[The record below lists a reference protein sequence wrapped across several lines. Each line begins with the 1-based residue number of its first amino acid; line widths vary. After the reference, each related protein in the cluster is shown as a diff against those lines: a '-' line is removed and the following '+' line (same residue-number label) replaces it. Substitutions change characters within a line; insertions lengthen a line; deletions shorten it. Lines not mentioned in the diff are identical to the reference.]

1 MISSAAWQRHK
12 KKNRLAHEELVRSL
26 QQENRQLR
34 QELEDAHYR
43 IRELEVEASQHSR
56 SLTLVT
62 IPTACSYDESD
73 NFSVEVQSIPSV
85 PSVTSST
92 TTAQMG
98 SGAVKQKLQQQQKQ
112 QQQQQQQHQQHRQHQ
127 QHQQQH
133 QQQEQERDDKEALQR
148 DATFYDKNQPSR
160 KKLRQPFSKLTT
172 VSRPVHRIPEIRR
185 LFSSTSD
192 LSSSSAGSIPA
203 VYSSSSTSSNDMI
216 NRTRSNNA
224 VSTYAKKYLLRAD
237 STDSDHSTES
247 YLLGEV

>member
-12 KKNRLAHEELVRSL
+12 MKNRLAHEELVRSL

-34 QELEDAHYR
+34 QELEDANYR
-43 IRELEVEASQHSR
+43 IRELEASQHSGN
-56 SLTLVT
+56 LTLV
-62 IPTACSYDESD
+62 IPAASYDNSD
-73 NFSVEVQSIPSV
+73 NFSVEVQSVPSV

-98 SGAVKQKLQQQQKQ
+98 SGAAKQKLQR
-112 QQQQQQQHQQHRQHQ
+112 QQHQQ
-127 QHQQQH
+127 
-133 QQQEQERDDKEALQR
+133 RDDKETLQR
-148 DATFYDKNQPSR
+148 DATFHDKNQPSR

-216 NRTRSNNA
+216 NRTRSSNT

-237 STDSDHSTES
+237 STDSDNSTES